1 MDNVQCTG
9 ECTLYD
15 FSTDDRYRHRYS
27 AALRS
32 QSRVMP
38 SAQSRHAPAAEPAP
52 SACSDTRLPVAVCHR
67 APCAA
72 SAITRINNALSGTM
86 HDAGHKRD
94 GLQYMYSRPSAQCAW
109 GQCTVQSH
117 QQASEFER
125 SGQCQWLE
133 WLSYMHWQHT
143 RRSHMTVL

>member
-1 MDNVQCTG
+1 MDNVQCVTG
-9 ECTLYD
+9 ACTLYTI
-15 FSTDDRYRHRYS
+15 SVPMTGTGTGTQPLS
-27 AALRS
+27 A
-32 QSRVMP
+32 P
-38 SAQSRHAPAAEPAP
+38 SHAQSRHAPAAEPAP

-94 GLQYMYSRPSAQCAW
+94 GLQYSRPSAQCAW